1 MSVPPIRYSVLH
13 PTDLSSTS
21 LKAFAHA
28 LKLALLMRGELHI
41 LHVNNGDRGT
51 SENDHF
57 PRVRATLARWGL
69 LSETAPREAVDE
81 ELGILVSKVGVRFKD
96 EAGGVN
102 RFLERRGADLVVLG
116 THARDGL
123 DRLLRGSIAEDIAA
137 KTDIPTLF
145 VPSNAKGFVDPRTG
159 AMSLRRVLVPIAHEP
174 DPHLA
179 LNLLSTLLSRLNLSQ
194 DSMTLIHAG
203 RSAPVVQVGDEGTKV
218 DVQVEDRDVVELIL
232 ARSANADL
240 VAMPTER
247 RNSLLDVLR
256 GTTAERVVRA
266 APCPVLAVPS

>member
-1 MSVPPIRYSVLH
+1 
-13 PTDLSSTS
+13 
-21 LKAFAHA
+21 
-28 LKLALLMRGELHI
+28 MRGELHI

-51 SENDHF
+51 SEGDHF

-69 LSETAPREAVDE
+69 LSDAAPREAVDE
-81 ELGILVSKVGVRFKD
+81 ELGILVSKVGIRDKN
-96 EAGGVN
+96 EADGVN

-145 VPSNAKGFVDPRTG
+145 VPSDARGFVDPQTG
-159 AMSLRRVLVPIAHEP
+159 VASLKRVLVPIAHDP
-174 DPHLA
+174 DPRLA
-179 LNLLSTLLSRLNLSQ
+179 LSLLSTLLSRLNLSQ

-203 RSAPVVQVGDEGTKV
+203 RPAPVVQVGDDARKV
-218 DVQVEDRDVVELIL
+218 DVQVEDGDVVDVIL

-247 RNSLLDVLR
+247 RNSVLDVLR
-256 GTTAERVVRA
+256 GTTTERVVRGA
-266 APCPVLAVPS
+266 RCPVLAIPS